1 MSENFL
7 RTDPRPV
14 LSGTTE
20 RPRLAGWR
28 CSDCRHPLALP
39 APWCPLCRGGLV
51 AEEFGPH
58 GSVWS
63 STVLR
68 VPLPGRTPPQALVY
82 VDLDDGPRVLGHLD
96 RSSDRVPI
104 GSRLTLHGTTPEGDL
119 RFGLTPMSDAHG
131 KRRST

>member
-1 MSENFL
+1 MSESFL

-14 LSGTTE
+14 LTGTSE
-20 RPRLAGWR
+20 CPRLAGWR

-39 APWCPLCRGGLV
+39 APWCPLCRGRLEE
-51 AEEFGPH
+51 EEFGPQ

-96 RSSDRVPI
+96 QHADRVSI
-104 GSRLTLHGTTPEGDL
+104 GSRLTLGGTTREGDL
-119 RFGLTPMSDAHG
+119 RFEPTPTSDAHG
-131 KRRST
+131 KR

>member
-14 LSGTTE
+14 LAGTSE
-20 RPRLAGWR
+20 HPRLAGWR

-39 APWCPLCRGGLV
+39 APWCPPCRGRLV
-51 AEEFGPH
+51 KEEFGPQ

-68 VPLPGRTPPQALVY
+68 VPLPGRPPPQALVY

-96 RSSDRVPI
+96 QHSARVAI
-104 GSRLTLHGTTPEGDL
+104 GSRLMLGGTTPEGDL
-119 RFGLTPMSDAHG
+119 WFGPIPTSDAHG
-131 KRRST
+131 KR